1 MATLLIS
8 AAPKILRRDGC
19 GLQELRKEVGLQ
31 PALRSDLQQAGG
43 PLRLGQQHEQ
53 RLGGRGKHELCEGYR
68 GKEIEEPQ
76 MSETL

>member
-31 PALRSDLQQAGG
+31 PALRSDLEEAGG

-53 RLGGRGKHELCEGYR
+53 RL
-68 GKEIEEPQ
+68 
-76 MSETL
+76 